1 MSFQGDLMSAHSGDP
16 IWLQLDVEER
26 PQALL
31 DDLAGSTKISPT
43 IQKLLQLTNRPDAQ
57 IRPVVETLSRSPSLA
72 AEVLKV
78 ANCPIYAH
86 ERDIVDLKRAV
97 VLIGM
102 QELHAMAAGLSMLAM
117 FSSDNEIASTMRE
130 TSVVSATIARQLA
143 EKIGQDPVDAF
154 LCGLLC
160 EIGALAVNHRDGDG
174 YSKIWTKSNSS
185 PDGRFQLESA
195 RYGIASE
202 KTGGRLLN
210 LNGLPKTVADAIC
223 VSFDEA
229 ATTRN
234 LLGRITCFA
243 RFAACV
249 LVDAGKMNSREILE
263 TGITRLA
270 NHMNITT
277 PPLPALIKLCLEAG
291 MQANLGLRGQA
302 NLYEETLEMQN
313 IAAQKQFE
321 MTNPIRIDVELPE
334 DRRRKTIL
342 IAVIMLGIVATAV
355 AVSVVLTT

>member
-1 MSFQGDLMSAHSGDP
+1 MSAHSGDP
-16 IWLQLDVEER
+16 TWLRLDVEER

-57 IRPVVETLSRSPSLA
+57 IRPVVETLSKSPSLV

-86 ERDIVDLKRAV
+86 DRDIVDLKRAV

-143 EKIGQDPVDAF
+143 EKVGEDPVNGF

-174 YSKIWTKSNSS
+174 YSKIWIKSNSS

-202 KTGGRLLN
+202 KTGGRLLS
-210 LNGLPKTVADAIC
+210 LNGLPATVADAIC
-223 VSFDEA
+223 VSFEEA

-234 LLGRITCFA
+234 LLGKITCFS
-243 RFAACV
+243 RFAAYV

-263 TGITRLA
+263 TGISRLA
-270 NHMNITT
+270 NHMNITMS
-277 PPLPALIKLCLEAG
+277 PLPSLIKLCLDAG
-291 MQANLGLRGQA
+291 MQANLGLRGKTD
-302 NLYEETLEMQN
+302 LYEETLEMQN

-334 DRRRKTIL
+334 DRRRRAIRITA
-342 IAVIMLGIVATAV
+342 IALCIVAAVVAV
-355 AVSVVLTT
+355 AFMLTT